1 MSNLLFLSLMHV
13 KKKKKSFC
21 ILILIKINSS
31 LILKIALTFF
41 FPPISYSRWCKCSGI
56 SNCHFTTTS
65 GYGHRKCNCQPTTI
79 IRRSSTKER
88 ITLVKKQ
95 VSNSNVGILASICF
109 VHFFMGPPNIFLN
122 INVWSILKG

>member
-13 KKKKKSFC
+13 KKKKKIFLY
-21 ILILIKINSS
+21 LILIKINSS
-31 LILKIALTFF
+31 LILKISLIYFF
-41 FPPISYSRWCKCSGI
+41 LSYSRWCKCSGI

-109 VHFFMGPPNIFLN
+109 VHFFMGPPNILLN
-122 INVWSILKG
+122 INVWSTLKG